1 MTAQTPGRRSLGSG
15 ATSIIAISLLAF
27 ACLSR
32 QVLAEDVNTIKID
45 NFTFAPATLT
55 FPLGATATWENGDDI
70 PHSIVI
76 ADLKIRSKP
85 LDTGEKYS
93 FTFSTAGT
101 FEYFC
106 GLHPHMKGMIVVTP

>member
-1 MTAQTPGRRSLGSG
+1 MTAQTPGRRSRWSG
-15 ATSIIAISLLAF
+15 ATPIVAIALLAF
-27 ACLSR
+27 ASLSR
-32 QVLAEDVNTIKID
+32 PVLAEDVNTIKID

-55 FPLGATATWENGDDI
+55 FPIGATATWENGDDI
-70 PHSIVI
+70 PHSVVI

-85 LDTGEKYS
+85 LDTGDKYS
-93 FTFSTAGT
+93 FTFTTAGT